1 MLPEPAREQP
11 LSSLSAEQPLT
22 QTQIWRY
29 ASVGVVTASASLP
42 LYLLVPHLYA
52 QTFGASL
59 AAVGLILMAVRLLD
73 AWTDPWF
80 GRLIDRTGGA
90 RFQTWIR
97 PALVVLVIGFV
108 ALFLPPAG
116 LLSDT
121 ALLIYLAIS
130 ASLISLAN
138 GIVTV
143 AHQSW
148 PVRWKPAAHQ
158 LPDQVRLVS
167 AREWL
172 TLVGVIVS
180 AALAAGNQRV
190 ALSIILIAA
199 AGLSFWLVGGLP
211 GQGSDGQPASVG
223 QAPARPASP
232 PSLESPE
239 RLASLNQANPMNPHM
254 VRLLTMLTV
263 NALASAIP
271 ATLFLFFVSDY
282 FLASR
287 TTASVLLLTYFVSA
301 LVGIALWQRPLARLG
316 PHRIMTTA
324 MVMGCLS
331 FVWVLLLAH
340 DGLIGFAIV
349 CVLTGLALGA
359 ELICPALL
367 IGQQLQATPQ
377 SLGPSQS
384 ATIFGRWQL
393 LAKCSLAAAAGLCLP
408 GLALL
413 GYEPGTSE
421 GLEGLL
427 WVYAGLPCL
436 LKLVAIGLQSKIPTT
451 PLPQTAEEP
460 LQ

>member
-1 MLPEPAREQP
+1 MLPEPAPDQP
-11 LSSLSAEQPLT
+11 LSSLPAEQALT
-22 QTQIWRY
+22 QTQVWRY
-29 ASVGVVTASASLP
+29 ASVGMVTAAASLP

-80 GRLIDRTGGA
+80 GRLIDQTRGP
-90 RFQTWIR
+90 RFQVWIR
-97 PALVVLVIGFV
+97 PALVVLVIGFL

-116 LLSDT
+116 LLSDA
-121 ALLIYLAIS
+121 ALLIYLAVS

-138 GIVTV
+138 GVVTV
-143 AHQSW
+143 AHQAW
-148 PVRWKPAAHQ
+148 PVRWKPNVHQ
-158 LPDQVRLVS
+158 LADQVRLVS

-180 AALAAGNQRV
+180 AALAAGDQRV
-190 ALSIILIAA
+190 ALCIVLIGA
-199 AGLSFWLVGGLP
+199 AGLSFWLIQGLP
-211 GQGSDGQPASVG
+211 GQGSDNRSEAVAQDPGQV
-223 QAPARPASP
+223 SP
-232 PSLESPE
+232 MT
-239 RLASLNQANPMNPHM
+239 RQM

-287 TTASVLLLTYFVSA
+287 TTASMLLLTYFVSA
-301 LVGIALWQRPLARLG
+301 LVGIVLWQRPLARLG
-316 PHRIMTTA
+316 PYRIMLTA
-324 MVMGCLS
+324 MVIGCLS
-331 FVWVLLLAH
+331 FVWVLLLPS
-340 DGLIGFAIV
+340 DGLVGFAIV

-367 IGQQLQATPQ
+367 IGQQLQAMPQ
-377 SLGPSQS
+377 SEGANQS
-384 ATIFGRWQL
+384 AMIFGRWQL

-408 GLALL
+408 GLAML
-413 GYEPGTSE
+413 GYQPGTSE

-436 LKLVAIGLQSKIPTT
+436 LKLMAIGLQSKMPNTT
-451 PLPQTAEEP
+451 SPQTREEP
-460 LQ
+460 LR

>member
-1 MLPEPAREQP
+1 MLPEPAPDQP
-11 LSSLSAEQPLT
+11 LSSLPAEQALT
-22 QTQIWRY
+22 QTQVWRY
-29 ASVGVVTASASLP
+29 ASVGMVTAAASLP

-80 GRLIDRTGGA
+80 GRLIDQTRGP
-90 RFQTWIR
+90 RFQVWIR
-97 PALVVLVIGFV
+97 PALVVLVIGFL

-116 LLSDT
+116 LLSDA
-121 ALLIYLAIS
+121 ALLIYLAVS

-138 GIVTV
+138 GVVTV
-143 AHQSW
+143 AHQAW
-148 PVRWKPAAHQ
+148 PVRWKPNVHQ
-158 LPDQVRLVS
+158 LADQVRLVS

-180 AALAAGNQRV
+180 AALAAGDQRV
-190 ALSIILIAA
+190 ALCIVLIGA
-199 AGLSFWLVGGLP
+199 AGLSFWLIQGLP
-211 GQGSDGQPASVG
+211 GQGSDNRSEAVAQDPGQV
-223 QAPARPASP
+223 SP
-232 PSLESPE
+232 MT
-239 RLASLNQANPMNPHM
+239 RQM

-287 TTASVLLLTYFVSA
+287 TTASMLLLTYFVSA
-301 LVGIALWQRPLARLG
+301 LVGIVLWQRPLARLG
-316 PHRIMTTA
+316 PYRIMLTA
-324 MVMGCLS
+324 MVIGCLS
-331 FVWVLLLAH
+331 FVWVLLLPS
-340 DGLIGFAIV
+340 DGLVGFAIV

-367 IGQQLQATPQ
+367 IGQQLQAMPQ
-377 SLGPSQS
+377 TQGASQS

-413 GYEPGTSE
+413 GYQPGTSE
-421 GLEGLL
+421 GLQGLL

-436 LKLVAIGLQSKIPTT
+436 LKLVAIGLQSKIPNT
-451 PLPQTAEEP
+451 PSPQTREEP
-460 LQ
+460 LR

>member
-1 MLPEPAREQP
+1 MLPKPGPDHAP
-11 LSSLSAEQPLT
+11 SSLPIEQSLT
-22 QTQIWRY
+22 QTQVWRY
-29 ASVGVVTASASLP
+29 ASVGLVTAAASLP

-59 AAVGLILMAVRLLD
+59 TAVGLILMAVRLLD

-80 GRLIDRTGGA
+80 GRLIDQTRPGRGP
-90 RFQTWIR
+90 RFQVWIR
-97 PALVVLVIGFV
+97 PALVVLVIGFI

-116 LLSDT
+116 LLSET
-121 ALLIYLAIS
+121 ALLIYLAVS

-138 GIVTV
+138 GVVTV
-143 AHQSW
+143 AHQAW

-158 LPDQVRLVS
+158 LPEQVRLVS

-172 TLVGVIVS
+172 ILVGVIVS
-180 AALAAGNQRV
+180 SALAAGDQRM
-190 ALSIILIAA
+190 ALCAVLVGA
-199 AGLSFWLVGGLP
+199 AGLSFWLIRGLP
-211 GQGSDGQPASVG
+211 GQDSDHGSAGV
-223 QAPARPASP
+223 APP
-232 PSLESPE
+232 LG
-239 RLASLNQANPMNPHM
+239 QANPMAHQM
-254 VRLLTMLTV
+254 ARLLTMLTV

-301 LVGIALWQRPLARLG
+301 LVGIVLWQRPLARLG
-316 PHRIMTTA
+316 PSRIMTTA

-331 FVWVLLLAH
+331 FVWVLLLPN

-367 IGQQLQATPQ
+367 IGQQLQAMPRT
-377 SLGPSQS
+377 LGASQS

-413 GYEPGTSE
+413 GYQPGTSE

-436 LKLVAIGLQSKIPTT
+436 LKLVAIGLQSKIPNTT
-451 PLPQTAEEP
+451 SPQTREEP
-460 LQ
+460 LR

>member
-1 MLPEPAREQP
+1 MLPEPAPDQP
-11 LSSLSAEQPLT
+11 LSSLPAEQALT
-22 QTQIWRY
+22 QTQVWRY
-29 ASVGVVTASASLP
+29 ASVGMVTAAASLP

-80 GRLIDRTGGA
+80 GRLIDQTRGP
-90 RFQTWIR
+90 RFQVWIR
-97 PALVVLVIGFV
+97 PALVVLVIGFL

-116 LLSDT
+116 LLSDA
-121 ALLIYLAIS
+121 ALLIYLAVS

-138 GIVTV
+138 GVVTV
-143 AHQSW
+143 AHQAW
-148 PVRWKPAAHQ
+148 PVRWKPNVHQ
-158 LPDQVRLVS
+158 LADQVRLVS

-180 AALAAGNQRV
+180 AALAAGDQRV
-190 ALSIILIAA
+190 ALCIVLIGA
-199 AGLSFWLVGGLP
+199 AGLSFWLIQGLP
-211 GQGSDGQPASVG
+211 GQGSDNRSEAVAQDPGQV
-223 QAPARPASP
+223 SP
-232 PSLESPE
+232 MT
-239 RLASLNQANPMNPHM
+239 RQM

-287 TTASVLLLTYFVSA
+287 TTASMLLLTYFVSA
-301 LVGIALWQRPLARLG
+301 LVGIVLWQRPLARLG
-316 PHRIMTTA
+316 PYRIMLTA
-324 MVMGCLS
+324 MVIGCLS
-331 FVWVLLLAH
+331 FVWVLLLPS

-367 IGQQLQATPQ
+367 IGQQLQAMPQ
-377 SLGPSQS
+377 SEGANQS
-384 ATIFGRWQL
+384 AMIFGRWQL

-408 GLALL
+408 GLAML
-413 GYEPGTSE
+413 GYQPGTSE

-436 LKLVAIGLQSKIPTT
+436 LKLMAIGLQSKMPNTT
-451 PLPQTAEEP
+451 SPQTREEP
-460 LQ
+460 LR